1 MFYIVES
8 IDRANDLITVYYR
21 ANLKE
26 ANKWAQFLKDNYQV
40 DTEVY
45 TEYDYHKLH
54 PEKFYEV

>member
-8 IDRANDLITVYYR
+8 IDHSNELTTIYYR

-45 TEYDYHKLH
+45 TEYDYMKLH
-54 PEKFYEV
+54 PEKFI

>member
-8 IDRANDLITVYYR
+8 IDHTNNLITVYYR

-45 TEYDYHKLH
+45 TDCDYMELH
-54 PEKFYEV
+54 PEQFI

>member
-8 IDRANDLITVYYR
+8 IDHANNLITVYYR

-40 DTEVY
+40 DAEVY
-45 TEYDYHKLH
+45 IDYEYMKLH
-54 PEKFYEV
+54 PEQFI

>member
-8 IDRANDLITVYYR
+8 IDHSNELITVYYR

-45 TEYDYHKLH
+45 IDYDYMKLH
-54 PEKFYEV
+54 PEQFI